1 MFQIWRKLRVIT
13 MKSKRMLLKKLKKVK
28 MNKKKMTQKMMVL
41 LQPNNLMIKLENSL
55 VLVIKL
61 EM

>member
-1 MFQIWRKLRVIT
+1 

-28 MNKKKMTQKMMVL
+28 MNKKKMTQKMMAL